1 MKLWHT
7 IFIATF
13 ILIYGT
19 LSLVLLGGWIVEM
32 VRPGIRTGGGR
43 PAGRMK

>member
-13 ILIYGT
+13 IVIYGT
-19 LSLVLLGGWIVEM
+19 LSLVLLGGWIVES
-32 VRPGIRTGGGR
+32 VRPKIRIGGGR
-43 PAGRMK
+43 PAVRMP